1 MTKMKR
7 IVTATRFSSIKLNCV
22 LQNMV
27 DFTIEDGRRHVR
39 FGNLFFF
46 KNRRRWSPEV
56 PQ

>member
-39 FGNLFFF
+39 FGNLF
-46 KNRRRWSPEV
+46 
-56 PQ
+56 